1 MIFICSLGPLRTF
14 SNADSGSISCPLF
27 LKQEQVASANS
38 RGQVKIWDLRA
49 GKMMCEFNDHGGPV
63 YDVEFHP
70 HEFLLASASADRTVN
85 FWDLE
90 NFNLVSKS
98 EKDSGPIR
106 YNK

>member
-1 MIFICSLGPLRTF
+1 MMTE
-14 SNADSGSISCPLF
+14 F
-27 LKQEQVASANS
+27 L
-38 RGQVKIWDLRA
+38 
-49 GKMMCEFNDHGGPV
+49 DHGGPV

-90 NFNLVSKS
+90 SFNLVSKS

-106 YNK
+106 YVWLIWIEIFEQNDK

>member
-1 MIFICSLGPLRTF
+1 MIIVVLNFF
-14 SNADSGSISCPLF
+14 SETVNC
-27 LKQEQVASANS
+27 LKFSPDGQWVASGGEEGA
-38 RGQVKIWDLRA
+38 VKIWDLRA
-49 GKMMCEFNDHGGPV
+49 GKMMTEFHDHGGPV

-98 EKDSGPIR
+98 ERDSGPIR
-106 YNK
+106 